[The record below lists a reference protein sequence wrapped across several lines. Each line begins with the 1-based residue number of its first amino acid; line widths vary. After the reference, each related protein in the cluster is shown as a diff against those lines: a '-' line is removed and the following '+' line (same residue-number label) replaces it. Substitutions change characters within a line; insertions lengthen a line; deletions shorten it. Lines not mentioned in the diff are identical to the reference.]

1 MSYGNYLQ
9 GSVDSG
15 NNAYNVLLSGAP
27 SGYTS
32 SGLNIGGDT

>member
-32 SGLNIGGDT
+32 PD